1 MRMRSRTQRGVIV
14 LRQKWS
20 RGQAEVRL
28 TNLPSR
34 RDGMGN
40 WTQELVEWTLSSAGL
55 PH

>member
-1 MRMRSRTQRGVIV
+1 MRSRTQRGVIV

-20 RGQAEVRL
+20 RGQAEARL
-28 TNLPSR
+28 TNLPPC

>member
-14 LRQKWS
+14 LRQMWS
-20 RGQAEVRL
+20 RRQVEARL

-34 RDGMGN
+34 RDGMSN